1 MQINVT
7 FRNIEPSPALKDYAE
22 EKISRIKK
30 YVDEPIE
37 ANIVL
42 KVEKFRHIA
51 EATIDV
57 NGIRINGVEE
67 TEDMYSSIDMVSDKI
82 ESQIK
87 KYKDKL
93 RKRKPPAAEKNLEAA
108 SEVLEWAEEEEDRR
122 PQVVKTEQLHAK
134 PMDLDEAVMQLNL
147 SNGEFLV
154 FTNRHTNRVNVL
166 YKRNDG
172 DFGLIEPV
180 Q

>member
-22 EKISRIKK
+22 EKISRVKK

-51 EATIDV
+51 EATIDA

-67 TEDMYSSIDMVSDKI
+67 TEDMYSAIDMVSDNI

-93 RKRKPPAAEKNLEAA
+93 RKRKPPAGEKNLQAA
-108 SEVLEWAEEEEDRR
+108 SEVLEWAEEDEERG
-122 PQVVKTEQLHAK
+122 PQVVKTEQIHAK

-147 SNGEFLV
+147 SNGGFLV

-172 DFGLIEPV
+172 NFGLIEPI